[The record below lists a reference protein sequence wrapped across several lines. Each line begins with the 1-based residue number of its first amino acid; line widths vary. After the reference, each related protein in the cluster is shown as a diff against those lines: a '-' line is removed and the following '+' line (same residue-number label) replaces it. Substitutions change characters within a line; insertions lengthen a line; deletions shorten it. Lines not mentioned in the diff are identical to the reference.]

1 MQHHSIQIQREL
13 TWLLDALYKRSPEEF
28 RPDEESA
35 TVQSKISVLKIDH
48 GYAATFVWD
57 GVDTELTIPTDKA
70 LEMLR
75 QKSRPLIDVAMQA
88 KYKGMP
94 YIRRPLLIELQMT
107 LQPQAMFIR
116 PLRAG
121 KILCEPLL
129 RFPWHSEYE
138 FVCTNYRDAVE
149 ARRINRM
156 IIEGTVLALPVSTNF
171 RQIKRIKA

>member
-1 MQHHSIQIQREL
+1 MHLNSTHIQREL
-13 TWLLDALYKRSPEEF
+13 TWLFDAIYKLSPEEF
-28 RPDEESA
+28 RPDGASA
-35 TVQSKISVLKIDH
+35 TVQPKISVFKIDH
-48 GYAATFVWD
+48 GYAVTFVWD
-57 GVDTELTIPTDKA
+57 GADTEFIIPTDKA

-75 QKSRPLIDVAMQA
+75 QKSRPLIDVALQA

-107 LQPQAMFIR
+107 LQPQAIFIR

-129 RFPWHSEYE
+129 CFPWCSEHE
-138 FVCTNYRDAVE
+138 FVCTNYRDVGD

-156 IIEGTVLALPVSTNF
+156 IIEGTAVALPF
-171 RQIKRIKA
+171 